1 MFVKRLV
8 VFVGYDERSN
18 RVLRKVSQVKYLFD
32 DVSIIYVPEVD
43 SEALQRL
50 SIPYAKIESD
60 NFLGYE
66 DAVASPSK
74 EFDKLF
80 VETLLK

>member
-1 MFVKRLV
+1 MKRLV
-8 VFVGYDERSN
+8 VFLGYDEKSN
-18 RVLRKVSQVKYLFD
+18 TVLRRVSQIKYLFD

-50 SIPYAKIESD
+50 SIPYVKIESD
-60 NFLGYE
+60 SFLEYD
-66 DAVASPSK
+66 DAAASPSK
-74 EFDKLF
+74 EFDELF